1 MMQKL
6 GFWHVF
12 GLEWRQLLSR
22 RTMLIIA
29 ILAPLLYGILVGS
42 AYSQG
47 KVVQVPFVV
56 VDNDNS
62 SLSRDIVLSVQQ
74 SEYFKLAG
82 YANSPSEFKRM
93 AVEDRAKLMLVFPQH
108 FYRDV
113 KRGKSC
119 KILAYIDNSNM
130 AIGNVALQAISTIGT
145 TYSVGVDVSSTM
157 MKDGLPRDKAM
168 RSALPMDTT
177 LRVLHNPAF
186 NQNYANFVLLGIIG
200 IAVQLVPVLM
210 SLETSLVVSKGKV
223 NPFVLLIG
231 KVAAY
236 VSINTP
242 PAIIAM
248 WISLH
253 IIKATLLGSLTF
265 VFGMTALFSIVM
277 CTVGVG
283 YSLLLRNPITALG
296 SFAAF
301 LMPAFLLSG
310 FTWPVMSLPPLIQKI
325 AVLLPITHWAEA
337 IRRNHLMG
345 LGFAGNWEHIWPLLV
360 WGLLGLICGLLAT
373 LRKPDQAVTLEGEP
387 A

>member
-1 MMQKL
+1 MQKL
-6 GFWHVF
+6 GFRHVF
-12 GLEWRQLLSR
+12 GLEWRHILSR

-29 ILAPLLYGILVGS
+29 IIAPLLYGILVGS

-47 KVVQVPFVV
+47 KVVQIPFVV

-74 SEYFKLAG
+74 SEFFKFAG
-82 YANSPSEFKRM
+82 YANCPSEFKRL

-130 AIGNVALQAISTIGT
+130 AIGNVALQAINTVGT

-157 MKDGLPRDKAM
+157 MKNGVSRDKAM

-186 NQNYANFVLLGIIG
+186 NQNYAKFVLLGIVG
-200 IAVQLVPVLM
+200 IAFQLVPVLM
-210 SLETSLVVSKGKV
+210 ALETSLVKPKGRV
-223 NPFVLLIG
+223 NPFVLLMG

-236 VSINTP
+236 VVINAP
-242 PAIIAM
+242 IALITM
-248 WISLH
+248 WLSLRIAH
-253 IIKATLLGSLTF
+253 ATLLGSLSF
-265 VFGMTALFSIVM
+265 VFGMTVLFSAMM
-277 CTVGVG
+277 CMVGVG
-283 YSLLLRNPITALG
+283 YSMLLDNPVKALG
-296 SFAAF
+296 SFAAL

-310 FTWPVMSLPPLIQKI
+310 FTWPVMSLPPFIQKI

-337 IRRNHLMG
+337 VRRNHLMG
-345 LGFAGNWEHIWPLLV
+345 LGVNGNWEHIWPLLV
-360 WGLLGLICGLLAT
+360 WGILGMLCGLLAT
-373 LRKPDQAVTLEGEP
+373 LRKPKRVAALEGEP